1 MDSELNNIDMDEA
14 AKLFEDTSKNNALK
28 SSGKNTDSARK
39 NRSKSPT
46 TTKNKRNKKSEGK
59 KKKKKTKIDEQDKD
73 NSELDLN
80 KSVDK
85 DIIDVEKNNE
95 EETKDESIEKKDN
108 EKSAKNENNDKK
120 NNKKKKKSEV
130 KEEEEPKENVTQNDK
145 KDKKKGKA
153 KKKKTSEGAGESVDT
168 TQITKNDAKS
178 KTRGKSKDKSKIK
191 KKEESTKIDDPKQYV
206 YDYMKAQNRP
216 YSLIN
221 IFDNLHGAIK
231 KSQLG
236 KILDALVDE
245 GSLIVKEYNS
255 KIYLFNQDKL
265 ETKVTD
271 ADIDEIQ
278 KEIDE
283 KREVNKQ
290 LKEEIASKNNELKIL
305 TLTLTDDEL
314 KAKIK
319 EMKKELAKMKI
330 KVDDIKDNKID
341 PIPPEKMKDAK
352 ENFEKE
358 LKTFKKTK
366 KICTE
371 IISDIS
377 DGLELKLKDTYEK
390 IGIENDDELIK
401 QLNIDPNMINGK

>member
-85 DIIDVEKNNE
+85 DINDVEKNNE